1 MKFKSGLIIHQNQQ
15 MHLKT
20 LNLVFTIETHR
31 LNIMWK
37 EFSSIWESNEGKNFF

>member
-15 MHLKT
+15 MHLKMSSFHYRNT
-20 LNLVFTIETHR
+20 SS

-37 EFSSIWESNEGKNFF
+37 EFSSIWGQFF

>member
-20 LNLVFTIETHR
+20 LNLVFIETHR

-37 EFSSIWESNEGKNFF
+37 EFSSIWESNEVRFF